1 MMFASR
7 EEAGQRLAE
16 LLAARGLE
24 PDWVL
29 GLPRGGVV
37 VAAPVAERL
46 GVPLDTWVVR
56 KIGHPANPEFALGA
70 LAEPDVLWLD
80 RTLVGLDPALHRAL
94 AGVVREEQRRLEEY
108 RQRWH
113 PYGVPALRRRRVLLV
128 DDGFATGATAYAAA
142 LAVRK
147 QDAEQVILAAPVAAP
162 DTVERLGRVADQVHV
177 LWQDPAFAAV
187 GQYYQSFEPPGEEEV
202 LDLLRRL
209 GQR

>member
-1 MMFASR
+1 MILASR
-7 EEAGQRLAE
+7 EEAGQRLAD

-37 VAAPVAERL
+37 VAAPVAARL

-56 KIGHPANPEFALGA
+56 KIGHPENPEFAVGA

-80 RTLVGLDPALHRAL
+80 PNLAGLDAALHRAL

-113 PYGVPALRRRRVLLV
+113 PYGLPVLRRRRVLLV

-187 GQYYQSFEPPGEEEV
+187 GQYYRSFEPPAEDEILALV
-202 LDLLRRL
+202 RRL
-209 GQR
+209 GAR